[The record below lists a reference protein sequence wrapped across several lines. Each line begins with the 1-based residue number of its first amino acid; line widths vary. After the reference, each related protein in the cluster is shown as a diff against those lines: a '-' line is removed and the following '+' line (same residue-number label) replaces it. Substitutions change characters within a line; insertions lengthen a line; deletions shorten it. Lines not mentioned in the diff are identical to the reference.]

1 MGDYNVATV
10 ISFPLKFIFNMFN
23 KLRKKSMSIT
33 KDQVVEN
40 LDEIKKYVQEI
51 EQEKKEVKKV
61 GIQIKNRFT
70 DNIIFESEKTT
81 YKGADLCGANLYGA
95 NLYGADLCE
104 ANLYEANLRGA
115 ELNRALFYGKTNDPK
130 ILKENQI
137 TDFLTALGFKRE

>member
-1 MGDYNVATV
+1 
-10 ISFPLKFIFNMFN
+10 
-23 KLRKKSMSIT
+23 MSIT

-81 YKGADLCGANLYGA
+81 YKEANLRGANLYE
-95 NLYGADLCE
+95 ADLRG

>member
-1 MGDYNVATV
+1 
-10 ISFPLKFIFNMFN
+10 
-23 KLRKKSMSIT
+23 MSIT

-81 YKGADLCGANLYGA
+81 YKEANLC
-95 NLYGADLCE
+95 GADLCE
-104 ANLYEANLRGA
+104 ADLCEA
-115 ELNRALFYGKTNDPK
+115 ELNKALFYGKTNDPK

>member
-1 MGDYNVATV
+1 
-10 ISFPLKFIFNMFN
+10 
-23 KLRKKSMSIT
+23 MSIT

-81 YKGADLCGANLYGA
+81 YKEADLRG
-95 NLYGADLCE
+95 
-104 ANLYEANLRGA
+104 ANLYEANLREA

>member
-1 MGDYNVATV
+1 
-10 ISFPLKFIFNMFN
+10 
-23 KLRKKSMSIT
+23 MSIT

-81 YKGADLCGANLYGA
+81 YKEANLRGANLYEADLCGANLC
-95 NLYGADLCE
+95 GADLCE
-104 ANLYEANLRGA
+104 ANLRGANLYEADLRGANLYEANLRGA

>member
-1 MGDYNVATV
+1 
-10 ISFPLKFIFNMFN
+10 MFN

-81 YKGADLCGANLYGA
+81 YKEANLRGANLYEADLCGANLC
-95 NLYGADLCE
+95 GADLCE
-104 ANLYEANLRGA
+104 ANLCEANLCEANLCGA
-115 ELNRALFYGKTNDPK
+115 ELNKALFYGKTNDPK